1 MSTTLFEITNELAR
15 LNDLFE
21 SGAIDEQAFQDTL
34 EASIRQD
41 AEAKLEACAWAIRK
55 LRAEAENLKDEA
67 KFLKAKADRKEANA
81 ERILASVHRYM
92 ETAKIREAKAGS
104 LDFQIVKNPPSV
116 QIEEG
121 TLLPSNFVTEKVERN
136 PNKKAIKEA
145 IEAGGF
151 IKGCSL
157 VSKERVDIK

>member
-1 MSTTLFEITNELAR
+1 MTTLFEITNELAR

-41 AEAKLEACAWAIRK
+41 AENKLEACAWAIRK

-104 LDFQIVKNPPSV
+104 LDFRIIKNPPSV

-136 PNKKAIKEA
+136 PDKKKIKEA

-157 VSKERVDIK
+157 VTKERVDIK